1 MMQGQIKNNISELIN
16 YYNKKMSMKNKSL
29 LFVKLFMMC
38 FLMASTFISNA
49 AGFKG
54 AQEKNVVAGITAYPS
69 NWFVQMKWNKVQV
82 LLRST
87 DIDLAKAKVTIN
99 YPGVKVIKV
108 VPFSNSHYV
117 AVDVAI
123 DASAKAG
130 NIPFVISVGSEKIK
144 IDWTLKN
151 RRPGKGTQ
159 FAQGINQ
166 SDFIYFLM
174 PDRFSNGNPSN
185 DRIVGL
191 KDQTLNRD
199 SIYHR
204 HGGDLQGVQNH
215 LDYMQKMGVTTLW
228 MTPVIENDM
237 PNRTEHG
244 YAFTDHYTIEKRFGG
259 DAAYLQLS
267 DALHARG
274 MKLIQDAV
282 YNHVGRFHF
291 LVQDA
296 PEKDWLHQWPEFTQT
311 NYKEQTVFDPY
322 QAKRDSKKM
331 ADGWFTT
338 EMPDMNHQNEFV
350 ANFLIQHALWSVET
364 YGIDAWR
371 IDTYIYND
379 MAFMNRC
386 NQALLDEYPKLMSFG
401 ECWVHGVANQ
411 SYFVENNMNIPFKSN
426 LQGAADFQT
435 LFYGI
440 QPALN
445 EKFGWT
451 EGVNK
456 LYNTLSQ
463 DFLYKDATRNVIF
476 LDNHDMTRAFS
487 GFGESIPKLK
497 MAMAWLLTCRGI
509 PQMYYGTEVLMKG
522 ISNPDGWVRLDLPG
536 GWQGDAKSAFTEQG
550 LTSDEKDMLHYTQLL
565 GKYRQSSSAITKGK
579 LMQYLPIDGL
589 YVYFRYSD
597 DQTVMCVMNTSSE
610 NKEVN
615 FSNFLERTAGYKGGK
630 DIIGGASVS
639 SQFNVPAQTFK
650 LIELTK

>member
-1 MMQGQIKNNISELIN
+1 MFKLNHQKMKNNSTIGYILITICIAVT
-16 YYNKKMSMKNKSL
+16 L
-29 LFVKLFMMC
+29 EATARPTTKLAIETT
-38 FLMASTFISNA
+38 ASI
-49 AGFKG
+49 K
-54 AQEKNVVAGITAYPS
+54 AYPS
-69 NWFVQMKWNKVQV
+69 NWFVQMNWNRVQI

-87 DIDLAKAKVTIN
+87 DINLSNAKISTN

-108 VPFSNSHYV
+108 HNFSNTHYT
-117 AVDVAI
+117 AVDI
-123 DASAKAG
+123 NIGASAKAG
-130 NIPFVISVGSEKIK
+130 NIPFIITTASEKIK
-144 IDWTLKN
+144 IDWPLKN

-159 FAQGINQ
+159 FAQGVNQ

-174 PDRFSNGNPSN
+174 PDRFSNGNTAN
-185 DRIVGL
+185 DRIAGL
-191 KDQTLNRD
+191 RDQSLNRD
-199 SIYHR
+199 SIYDR

-215 LDYMQKMGVTTLW
+215 LDYMQNMGVTTLW

-259 DAAYLQLS
+259 EAAYLQLS
-267 DALHARG
+267 DALHQRG

-296 PEKDWLHQWPEFTQT
+296 PEKDWLHQWPQYTQT
-311 NYKEQTVFDPY
+311 NYKEQTIFDPY
-322 QAKRDSKKM
+322 KANKDSKKM
-331 ADGWFTT
+331 SDGWFTT

-350 ANFLIQHALWSVET
+350 SNFLIQHALWSVET
-364 YGIDAWR
+364 FGIDAWR

-379 MAFMNRC
+379 MTFMNRC
-386 NQALLDEYPKLMSFG
+386 NKALLDEYPKLTSFG

-411 SYFVENNMNIPFKSN
+411 AYFVENNMSIPFKSN
-426 LQGAADFQT
+426 LLGAADFQT

-463 DFLYKDATRNVIF
+463 DFLYKDPTRNVIF

-509 PQMYYGTEVLMKG
+509 PQLYYGTEVLMKG
-522 ISNPDGWVRLDLPG
+522 VSNPDGWVRLDLPG
-536 GWQGDAKSAFTEQG
+536 GWQGDQKNVFTEKG
-550 LTSDEKDMLHYTQLL
+550 LTTDEKEMLHYTQLL
-565 GKYRQSSSAITKGK
+565 GKYRKSSSAITNGK
-579 LMQYLPIDGL
+579 LMQYLPNEGL
-589 YVYFRYSD
+589 YVYFRYSNN
-597 DQTVMCVMNTSSE
+597 QTVMCVMNTSSE
-610 NKEVN
+610 NKNVL
-615 FSNFLERTAGYKGGK
+615 FTDYAERTAGFNGGK
-630 DIIGGASVS
+630 DIIGGGNVAN
-639 SQFNVPAQTFK
+639 QFNIPAQTFK